1 MAKKITPDAA
11 HYQYP
16 KQHPKTRKKCP
27 EPVDSVRVQSVSP
40 KPSAVSR
47 GTQSEHFV
55 RDTNKLRESSIRL
68 LSENSAED
76 KVITGLEQVAGHSR
90 QGIPRELLQGL
101 QKAASER
108 GAVLLTRPVEPVC
121 RTLISEGW
129 PTKHFRIKAKSSNWG
144 AQAGTIPVL
153 QQYSKL
159 VLKDQNEIDKYT
171 RLAKKSLTEGC
182 AQAVPLAIST
192 DRVNEL
198 EAQGYLSEREEQ
210 VTHEGTRC
218 LYFKARAGHREEGS
232 EHQQMLVQQPDG
244 LWAVYD
250 ADCSPPTA
258 IMVIAQ
264 PVEKPGEQPLP
275 MTADID
281 PLMEVFPQEELDLE
295 KQDRLPLLMISDRV
309 VSRQVD
315 RYRARVQKSF
325 RRGQI
330 NEQEL
335 NLKLKHYDSVE
346 KKLLTDFYSVTNLFG
361 KAILRGDAN
370 LGNVSNRTRE
380 MVQHYRRAL
389 DRKYP
394 VIHHGVDAHN
404 LATDEKAN
412 FPVTV
417 FFPASLNM
425 AQGFCMIFNEQQLLE
440 VLSELMDRGYAI
452 QKNLLWKAR
461 LNHNYFLRA
470 RAKIAQHLNAS
481 ILHKDSNDPSGN
493 PGRG

>member
-16 KQHPKTRKKCP
+16 KTQKKSP
-27 EPVDSVRVQSVSP
+27 EPTGSVRVQSVAP
-40 KPSAVSR
+40 KPSGVSR
-47 GTQSEHFV
+47 GTQSRHFV
-55 RDTNKLRESSIRL
+55 RNSNKLRESAIRL

-121 RTLISEGW
+121 RTLISAGW

-159 VLKDQNEIDKYT
+159 VLENQDKIDQYT
-171 RLAKKSLTEGC
+171 RLAKKSLAEGC
-182 AQAVPLAIST
+182 AKAVPLAIST
-192 DRVNEL
+192 ARVNEL
-198 EAQGYLSEREEQ
+198 EARGYLSARDEQ
-210 VTHEGTRC
+210 VTQEGTRC
-218 LYFKARAGHREEGS
+218 LYFKACAGHREGGS
-232 EHQQMLVQQPDG
+232 VGQQLLVQQPDG

-250 ADCSPPTA
+250 ADCSPAKA

-264 PVEKPGEQPLP
+264 PVERPGEQPLP

-309 VSRQVD
+309 VSEQVD

-335 NLKLKHYDSVE
+335 NLKLQHYDSVE
-346 KKLLTDFYSVTNLFG
+346 KKLLTDFYSVTNSFG
-361 KAILRGDAN
+361 KTILREDAN
-370 LGNVSNRTRE
+370 LGNASNRTRE

-389 DRKYP
+389 ARKYP
-394 VIHHGVDAHN
+394 IIHHNVDAHS

-412 FPVTV
+412 FPITA

-481 ILHKDSNDPSGN
+481 ILDRDSIDPKG
-493 PGRG
+493 

>member
-11 HYQYP
+11 SYQYP
-16 KQHPKTRKKCP
+16 KNRKNCP
-27 EPVDSVRVQSVSP
+27 EPAGSVRVQSVSP
-40 KPSAVSR
+40 KLSGVSR

-55 RDTNKLRESSIRL
+55 RNTNKLRESSIRL

-108 GAVLLTRPVEPVC
+108 GAVLLTRPVDPVC

-129 PTKHFRIKAKSSNWG
+129 PTKHFRIKAKTSNWG

-153 QQYSKL
+153 QHYSKL
-159 VLKDQNEIDKYT
+159 VFEDQNKIDKYT
-171 RLAKKSLTEGC
+171 RLAEESLAEGC

-192 DRVNEL
+192 ARVNEL
-198 EAQGYLSEREEQ
+198 EAQGYLSARDEQ

-218 LYFKARAGHREEGS
+218 LYFKARAGHREEESLG
-232 EHQQMLVQQPDG
+232 QQMLVQQPDG

-264 PVEKPGEQPLP
+264 PESGDQPLP
-275 MTADID
+275 MTGDID

-346 KKLLTDFYSVTNLFG
+346 KKLLTDFYSVTNPFG
-361 KAILRGDAN
+361 KAILREDAS
-370 LGNVSNRTRE
+370 LGNASNRTRE

-394 VIHHGVDAHN
+394 IIHHNVDAHSP
-404 LATDEKAN
+404 ATDEKAN
-412 FPVTV
+412 FPVTA

-470 RAKIAQHLNAS
+470 RAKIAQYLNAS
-481 ILHKDSNDPSGN
+481 ILHKDNIDP
-493 PGRG
+493 